1 MDALGL
7 RERKTANWT
16 AGLAGVSAGRWFVS
30 PALEG
35 WVLVIGAGDRQ
46 VPWERFTAL
55 SRRFR
60 EAQVFGADREK
71 AVYLWARAENGAC
84 TRAYGISRGQVV
96 LDRGELT
103 AEEIA
108 LGFGRVPRK
117 NAAAREGFP
126 DGDAVLDIAA
136 AWSVDP
142 MLEDGPWAPGLGWLC
157 AAD

>member
-1 MDALGL
+1 M
-7 RERKTANWT
+7 
-16 AGLAGVSAGRWFVS
+16 
-30 PALEG
+30 
-35 WVLVIGAGDRQ
+35 LVIGAGDRQ

-108 LGFGRVPRK
+108 LGFGRFPRK
-117 NAAAREGFP
+117 DSTVREDFP
-126 DGDAVLDIAA
+126 TGDDVLAVAA
-136 AWSVDP
+136 AWGVDP
-142 MLEDGPWAPGLGWLC
+142 MLEHCPCGPGTGWLC